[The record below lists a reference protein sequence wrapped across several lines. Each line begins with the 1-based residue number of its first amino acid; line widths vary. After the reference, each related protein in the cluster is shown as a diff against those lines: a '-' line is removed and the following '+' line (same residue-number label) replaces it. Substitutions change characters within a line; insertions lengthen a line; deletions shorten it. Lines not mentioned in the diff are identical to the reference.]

1 MDRDE
6 LLGELTQD
14 VFAYVMHGTFSERR
28 FVGEIRPSGLGE
40 RFEDF
45 ESLVR
50 LHFVLRPEVV
60 DFVEQ
65 LPRRIR
71 SVKTQTEDS
80 RSRQRGHASGRVDW
94 SATVR
99 ERYSRAPGDKSLFV
113 CENRTENYDVPE
125 NIVLKRILS
134 LVHRTLVDCQ
144 THLQKE
150 YDWVTDRWKE
160 NLELAETLIE
170 IFERNVHVTRIRD
183 PTEYEPTERML
194 RAAEESRSEIYRDA
208 ARLLR
213 EYHDAARGDEDAIR
227 DLLASTA
234 ITPDDDETLLELFVL
249 FKYIRVIEEL
259 QDENF
264 TLRTIESGTQ
274 EIARLQGGDSEFVL
288 YHDRSGRSRGLSF
301 TTAEHDK
308 PRAELGR
315 AEMVKREAQET
326 TANYFR
332 DDDLSRRSNRPDVIV
347 LEVRGDDR
355 REYLI
360 TEVKNSTRRETIRQG
375 IEETLEYVAF
385 LRQDGEFVFDRDTDF
400 FGSGWNGLLVVQ
412 DLKDMET
419 ARLEDQQSIRILQ
432 ASEVSDRLRDILLGV
447 LSNKPSD

>member
-1 MDRDE
+1 M
-6 LLGELTQD
+6 
-14 VFAYVMHGTFSERR
+14 
-28 FVGEIRPSGLGE
+28 
-40 RFEDF
+40 
-45 ESLVR
+45 
-50 LHFVLRPEVV
+50 
-60 DFVEQ
+60 
-65 LPRRIR
+65 
-71 SVKTQTEDS
+71 
-80 RSRQRGHASGRVDW
+80 
-94 SATVR
+94 
-99 ERYSRAPGDKSLFV
+99 FV